1 MYQSSIGGTL
11 STNYLTLLNKLHL
24 VSFISNVYK
33 QRFLQL
39 VWVSENLSNGLVFS
53 RKF

>member
-1 MYQSSIGGTL
+1 MALFGGGMFITFEVTTL
-11 STNYLTLLNKLHL
+11 LHL

-39 VWVSENLSNGLVFS
+39 VGVSENLSNGLVFS